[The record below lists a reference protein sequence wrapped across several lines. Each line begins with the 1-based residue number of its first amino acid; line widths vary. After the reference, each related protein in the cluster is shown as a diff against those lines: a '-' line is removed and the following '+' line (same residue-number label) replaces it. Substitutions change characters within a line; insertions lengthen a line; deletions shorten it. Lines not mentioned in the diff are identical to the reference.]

1 MADWRATSDWTARMR
16 ETPNLARNTVFVEE
30 AAPKPQTQQPYRGGR
45 PGAPPSGIRDG
56 DWQCPECPNVNFARR
71 MECHRCGA
79 PRPYEPR
86 KPRARQLRDDEEP
99 RYRRPRPRDRS
110 EERDRHRRRSRSRS
124 RDGGRKFERGRHK
137 GEPPKEDNWRCGH
150 CQNDNWG
157 WRKVRFSYDRCVV
170 ITTHRSATA
179 ARSRGPRTSRRA
191 RAAAGASTSATTRP
205 TGARRRR
212 TRTTA
217 TTTSGGGRSPRRA
230 RPSARRVGSV
240 GGGFKL
246 RSAFRRR
253 ALYCLGINAG
263 RGARAAPGRAR
274 PALIASRPGGVRR
287 AGATP
292 VT

>member
-1 MADWRATSDWTARMR
+1 MR

-30 AAPKPQTQQPYRGGR
+30 AAPKPHTQQPYRGGR

-137 GEPPKEDNWRCGH
+137 GSRKTTGAAY

-157 WRKVRFSYDRCVV
+157 WRKVRYNLWSLRRSP
-170 ITTHRSATA
+170 HRSATA
-179 ARSRGPRTSRRA
+179 ARAAAREPRARRGPRRGFNSDDASDRRA
-191 RAAAGASTSATTRP
+191 PPPDEDDGYDDF
-205 TGARRRR
+205 GRRKKAKGKAER
-212 TRTTA
+212 
-217 TTTSGGGRSPRRA
+217 GR
-230 RPSARRVGSV
+230 
-240 GGGFKL
+240 
-246 RSAFRRR
+246 
-253 ALYCLGINAG
+253 AG
-263 RGARAAPGRAR
+263 RWTKPFGILRRLVPAGRRSRGSGRAR
-274 PALIASRPGGVRR
+274 CDAMSRRWRSGGVDGPGGAVGE
-287 AGATP
+287 A

>member
-30 AAPKPQTQQPYRGGR
+30 AAPKAQTQPPHRGGR

-99 RYRRPRPRDRS
+99 RYRRPRDRS

-124 RDGGRKFERGRHK
+124 RDGGRKVDRGRQK

-157 WRKVRFSYDRCVV
+157 WRKVRFHCLYCV

-179 ARSRGPRTSRRA
+179 ARSRGPRTSRRV
-191 RAAAGASTSATTRP
+191 RAAAGASTSATTRR

-212 TRTTA
+212 TRTMA
-217 TTTSGGGRSPRRA
+217 TTTSGEGRSPRRA

-240 GGGFKL
+240 GGTFKL
-246 RSAFRRR
+246 RSAFHRR
-253 ALYCLGINAG
+253 ALYCVVLNAG

-274 PALIASRPGGVRR
+274 PALMASRPGGVRR
-287 AGATP
+287 PGATP

>member
-99 RYRRPRPRDRS
+99 RYRRPRDRS
-110 EERDRHRRRSRSRS
+110 EERHRRRRSRSRS
-124 RDGGRKFERGRHK
+124 RDGGRKVDRGRQK

-157 WRKVRFSYDRCVV
+157 WRKVRLSMCV
-170 ITTHRSATA
+170 A
-179 ARSRGPRTSRRA
+179 
-191 RAAAGASTSATTRP
+191 
-205 TGARRRR
+205 
-212 TRTTA
+212 
-217 TTTSGGGRSPRRA
+217 
-230 RPSARRVGSV
+230 
-240 GGGFKL
+240 
-246 RSAFRRR
+246 
-253 ALYCLGINAG
+253 
-263 RGARAAPGRAR
+263 
-274 PALIASRPGGVRR
+274 
-287 AGATP
+287 
-292 VT
+292 